1 MNNRYIKQIGGTT
14 MIKICSISEWV
25 NRNTDI
31 KNKDITDNNDEMHQE
46 HISLYVS
53 TAPEE
58 ERLLNKIYEF
68 EEEYFTDLTLKDY
81 EKDLAGYRKKL
92 IVKWETDNGDL
103 LVNENMSFIDNKWKV
118 KLMRSL
124 VYLEGYYG
132 FCNGKERLIAIAEP
146 LKDDDLTLLHEMIH
160 GYESMLEPYIGYHQF
175 ALIKLHEKLSL
186 QIPNLYKIIEWD
198 MHTKNTVYHSPLFL
212 LKSLDL
218 DIRLKQ
224 PFGSVYCYGREYY
237 FRTFNPYA
245 AKYRLLNAN
254 PPSKYKEL
262 IRQLRFS
269 TVAEAKDFIIRY
281 QTERME
287 KAKPKMVGFFP
298 ELFQPKPIEY
308 CIFKRDS
315 NNRYTNLI
323 ETIRDEEVLDSLS
336 IYL

>member
-1 MNNRYIKQIGGTT
+1 

-46 HISLYVS
+46 HISLFVS

-68 EEEYFTDLTLKDY
+68 EEKYFTDLTLKDY

-132 FCNGKERLIAIAEP
+132 FCNVKERLIAIAEP
-146 LKDDDLTLLHEMIH
+146 LKDHDPTLLHEMIH
-160 GYESMLEPYIGYHQF
+160 GYESMLEPYVGYHQF
-175 ALIKLHEKLSL
+175 VLIKLYEKLLL
-186 QIPNLYKIIEWD
+186 QIPNLNKIIAWD
-198 MHTKNTVYHSPLFL
+198 MHNENTVYHSNLFL

-224 PFGSVYCYGREYY
+224 PFGTVYGYYREYE
-237 FRTFNPYA
+237 FRRFNPYA
-245 AKYRLLNAN
+245 VKYRLLNAN
-254 PPSKYKEL
+254 QPSKYNEL
-262 IRQLRFS
+262 QRQLRFP
-269 TVAEAKDFIIRY
+269 TVAEAKDFIVKY

-287 KAKPKMVGFFP
+287 KAIPKMVGFFP
-298 ELFQPKPIEY
+298 ELWRPKPMEY
-308 CIFKRDS
+308 YIFKRDT
-315 NNRYTNLI
+315 NNKYTNLI
-323 ETIRDEEVLDSLS
+323 ETIRDEEVLDSSS
-336 IYL
+336 ISP